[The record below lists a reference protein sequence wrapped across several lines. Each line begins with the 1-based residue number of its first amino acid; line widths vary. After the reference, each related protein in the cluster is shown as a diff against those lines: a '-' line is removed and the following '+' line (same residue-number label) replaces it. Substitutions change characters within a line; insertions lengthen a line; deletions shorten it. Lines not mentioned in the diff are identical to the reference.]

1 MSRVLITGST
11 DGIGRA
17 AAESLLDAGHEV
29 VVHARTRQR
38 LSAVED
44 LTSRGAFGVVGDL
57 AHLDQVQ
64 DVAEQA
70 HRIGSISAVIHNAGV
85 IDGASLLLVNVV
97 APYVLAALLR
107 DPGRLVYLSSSM
119 HRSGHADLAG
129 ADWSGSKETASYSD
143 SKLLITTLMAA
154 VARLWTS
161 VLANAVD
168 PGWVLTKM
176 GGPSAS
182 DDLEL
187 GHVTQAWLAT
197 TDNPKAHVS
206 GATGTTSAPKSP
218 TPRCTTNDSRT
229 NCSLLSRSTPES
241 TYSTAKST

>member
-85 IDGASLLLVNVV
+85 IDGASLLPVNVV
-97 APYVLAALLR
+97 APYVLTALLR

-129 ADWSGSKETASYSD
+129 ADWSGSTETASYSD
-143 SKLLITTLMAA
+143 SKLLMTTLMAA
-154 VARLWTS
+154 VARVWPS
-161 VLANAVD
+161 ALANAVD
-168 PGWVLTKM
+168 PGWVPTKM

-197 TDNPKAHVS
+197 TDDPRAHVS
-206 GATGTTSAPKSP
+206 GRYWHHQRTEQPHPAVHDERFQNELLGALAQHTGLDLQHS
-218 TPRCTTNDSRT
+218 
-229 NCSLLSRSTPES
+229 
-241 TYSTAKST
+241 

>member
-38 LSAVED
+38 LSALED
-44 LTSRGAFGVVGDL
+44 LTARGAFGVVGDL
-57 AHLDQVQ
+57 AHLDRVQ

-85 IDGASLLLVNVV
+85 IDGVSLLPVNVV
-97 APYVLAALLR
+97 APYVLTALLR

-119 HRSGHADLAG
+119 HRSGHADLTG

-143 SKLLITTLMAA
+143 SKLLVTTLMAA
-154 VARLWTS
+154 VARLWPL
-161 VLANAVD
+161 VPANAVD
-168 PGWVLTKM
+168 PGWVPTKM

-197 TDNPKAHVS
+197 TDDPQAHVS
-206 GATGTTSAPKSP
+206 GRYWHHQRTEKPHPAVHDERFQNELLAALAQHTGLDLPHS
-218 TPRCTTNDSRT
+218 
-229 NCSLLSRSTPES
+229 
-241 TYSTAKST
+241 

>member
-44 LTSRGAFGVVGDL
+44 LTARGAFGVVGDL

-85 IDGASLLLVNVV
+85 IDGASLLPVNVV
-97 APYVLAALLR
+97 APYVLTALLR

-129 ADWSGSKETASYSD
+129 ADWSGSKESASYSD

-154 VARLWTS
+154 VARLWPS

-168 PGWVLTKM
+168 PGWVPTKM

-197 TDNPKAHVS
+197 TDDPQAHVS
-206 GATGTTSAPKSP
+206 GRYWHHQRTEKPHPAMHDERLQNELLAALAQHTGLDLQHS
-218 TPRCTTNDSRT
+218 
-229 NCSLLSRSTPES
+229 
-241 TYSTAKST
+241 

>member
-44 LTSRGAFGVVGDL
+44 LTARGAFGVVGDL

-85 IDGASLLLVNVV
+85 IDGASLLPVNVV
-97 APYVLAALLR
+97 APYVLTALLR
-107 DPGRLVYLSSSM
+107 GGWSSSAAACT
-119 HRSGHADLAG
+119 GAG
-129 ADWSGSKETASYSD
+129 MLTSSARTGPDRRKRPRIRTAS
-143 SKLLITTLMAA
+143 
-154 VARLWTS
+154 
-161 VLANAVD
+161 
-168 PGWVLTKM
+168 
-176 GGPSAS
+176 
-182 DDLEL
+182 
-187 GHVTQAWLAT
+187 
-197 TDNPKAHVS
+197 
-206 GATGTTSAPKSP
+206 
-218 TPRCTTNDSRT
+218 C
-229 NCSLLSRSTPES
+229 
-241 TYSTAKST
+241 